1 MAKFAIDE
9 GALSHLETLD
19 LLIKNNLAGAYGGNR
34 KSRSFGSSAEFADY
48 RDYLAGDDITK
59 IDWKAFARF
68 DKLYQRLY
76 YDERQ
81 MHTKI
86 YIDVSRSM
94 GHGDGKKARQALTA
108 ALFFAYLS
116 VSAMDK
122 VSIYAIR
129 EGALTEIISRAVGK
143 DSFMEKLSSIGE
155 IEFEGESR
163 ISEALLSSEL
173 GRGDGLSVIISDF
186 LCESDYEMALD
197 ALAEHRRDVLCIQI
211 LSREEIN
218 PQIRGKMHLF
228 DSENL
233 NKTYRKNIDREI
245 AEAYKKAL
253 SYVKERISSGC
264 QSRGQDYL
272 FLTADDSI
280 LEAFFGKLIDIGVLK

>member
-1 MAKFAIDE
+1 MARFAIDE
-9 GALSHLETLD
+9 GVLSHLETLD

-48 RDYLAGDDITK
+48 RDYAAGDDITK

-76 YDERQ
+76 FDERQ

-94 GHGDGKKARQALTA
+94 GHGDGKKARQALA
-108 ALFFAYLS
+108 SALCFAYLS

-129 EGALTEIISRAVGK
+129 EGGLAELITRAVGK
-143 DSFMEKLSSIGE
+143 DALLEKLSEVGE

-186 LCESDYEMALD
+186 LTDSDFEMALD
-197 ALAEHRRDVLCIQI
+197 ALAERKRDVLCLQI

-218 PQIRGKMHLF
+218 PLLRGKMHLF
-228 DSENL
+228 DAENL
-233 NKTYRKNIDREI
+233 SKTYRKNIDREI

-264 QSRGQDYL
+264 QARGQDYL
-272 FLTADDSI
+272 FLSAEDSV
-280 LEAFFGKLIDIGVLK
+280 LEAFFGKLNDIGVLK